1 MTDGQQIAASEP
13 KPYWRSLRPG
23 ETVYI
28 LNDVVD
34 VPEVPQDVSLL
45 MKEQGMK
52 IVSETAE
59 RIAREQ
65 ALKMVEKIISRNGR
79 KNSQGPGAGDCR
91 KGHTRRNREAQTGK
105 QLKKVRTVRKH
116 SSSEYRPGGVNDS
129 QAPVHRCIFRSDNDD
144 DGLLVPREA
153 RIDPR
158 IRREGHPDHCRDAG
172 ESADS

>member
-59 RIAREQ
+59 RIAKEQ
-65 ALKMVEKIISRNGR
+65 ALKMVEKIISETAERIVR
-79 KNSQGPGAGDCR
+79 DLAPGIVER
-91 KGHTRRNREAQTGK
+91 VIREEIEK
-105 QLKKVRTVRKH
+105 LK
-116 SSSEYRPGGVNDS
+116 
-129 QAPVHRCIFRSDNDD
+129 
-144 DGLLVPREA
+144 RE
-153 RIDPR
+153 
-158 IRREGHPDHCRDAG
+158 
-172 ESADS
+172 SN

>member
-1 MTDGQQIAASEP
+1 VTDGQQIAAREP

-34 VPEVPQDVSLL
+34 APDVPQDVSLL

-65 ALKMVEKIISRNGR
+65 ALEMVEKIISETAERIVRDLASGIVER
-79 KNSQGPGAGDCR
+79 VI
-91 KGHTRRNREAQTGK
+91 REEIEK
-105 QLKKVRTVRKH
+105 LK
-116 SSSEYRPGGVNDS
+116 
-129 QAPVHRCIFRSDNDD
+129 
-144 DGLLVPREA
+144 RE
-153 RIDPR
+153 
-158 IRREGHPDHCRDAG
+158 
-172 ESADS
+172 SN

>member
-1 MTDGQQIAASEP
+1 MIDGQQIAASKP
-13 KPYWRSLRPG
+13 KPYWRSLKPG

-65 ALKMVEKIISRNGR
+65 APEMVEKIISETAERIVR
-79 KNSQGPGAGDCR
+79 DLAPGIVER
-91 KGHTRRNREAQTGK
+91 VIREEIEK
-105 QLKKVRTVRKH
+105 LK
-116 SSSEYRPGGVNDS
+116 
-129 QAPVHRCIFRSDNDD
+129 
-144 DGLLVPREA
+144 RE
-153 RIDPR
+153 
-158 IRREGHPDHCRDAG
+158 
-172 ESADS
+172 SN